1 MKKRQEENK
10 LKTKIYINEKKWNK
24 LNIKPERNE
33 DTGEI
38 WRNGESLKKIDN
50 WAKIEKSR
58 EIKPRV
64 MFQKL

>member
-10 LKTKIYINEKKWNK
+10 LKRKIYINEKKWNK

-38 WRNGESLKKIDN
+38 WRNGESLKKIGN
-50 WAKIEKSR
+50 WTKIEKSR